1 LQKAE
6 AFLQRRI
13 IKARDACDIFLLFE
27 VGADLSSKLHAHL
40 EDSLHAEFDADTIKT
55 RIGQLTGKLCQRELQ
70 PLLPPKIYGPWKRPI
85 SNLCITKKH
94 TRYATYNIA
103 GPEKAL
109 LDLVYLSLQEGFKPG
124 LDELDFSRI
133 DRTKLSEHLALYPA
147 SVRAFLLPTLVGLS
161 EVA

>member
-55 RIGQLTGKLCQRELQ
+55 RIGQQLASCVKESYSHFFRRRFMAPGKGQFQ
-70 PLLPPKIYGPWKRPI
+70 T
-85 SNLCITKKH
+85 S
-94 TRYATYNIA
+94 A
-103 GPEKAL
+103 
-109 LDLVYLSLQEGFKPG
+109 
-124 LDELDFSRI
+124 
-133 DRTKLSEHLALYPA
+133 
-147 SVRAFLLPTLVGLS
+147 
-161 EVA
+161 